1 MLPAMRKTPHALVL
15 GTAGHIDHG
24 KTTLVRALTG
34 IDTDRLPEE
43 KRRGITIELGFAPWT
58 VAPDLEASIVD
69 VPGHEGFVRTMVAGA
84 GGIDAVVLVVSAE
97 DGVMPQTREH
107 INVCRLLGVTH
118 GIVALTKIDRLG
130 DDAEAIELAV
140 DDVRTA
146 LAGTVF
152 AESPIVPVSAPT
164 GVGLDDLRATVRAVA
179 AKVAKRDSGGD
190 PILPLDRAFTIKG
203 HGTVVTGTLLAGS
216 IDLDNEEQF
225 VLVPHGEGRAPKP
238 LRARAAQVR
247 LQDRERI
254 HAGNR
259 VALNLAGVERTEVER
274 GDVITRGPLVSA
286 QTIVHARLHHLPG
299 HSAAWTSGTTLQ
311 VCAGTAHAVGVIDPL
326 WLLPAPD
333 ADGSAG
339 DGLAVAPGRDA
350 LVRIRLETP
359 LPTWRGQRVVVRA
372 FDEPS
377 GDHAGRTVGGGV
389 VVDPEPS
396 TGRGQRTR
404 WIAVG
409 RALADGDANA
419 RIGALLD
426 DVGVAGIALDTLARR
441 TGIADMADVLARRT
455 GKGGDVVELHGRRFV
470 HERWLRP
477 LTESAIGV
485 VDRFHAQN
493 PLQPGIARAALEGM
507 LGGKVAPAVA
517 SQAIERAVQ
526 RGVLRVVDEQGTL
539 ARPGKGLQPGG
550 ELPGHMRTVLELYAG
565 AGITPPTLKE
575 VGDGVK
581 LSARDVLEI
590 VTALQRM
597 GKLVRITADL
607 SLEAKV
613 HDTLVDRIRG
623 HLRETGT
630 IDVQALKTM
639 TGLTRKFAVPLLEHL
654 DQLQVTLRQG
664 DTRIPGPRM

>member
-1 MLPAMRKTPHALVL
+1 MLPAMRKSPHALVL

-43 KRRGITIELGFAPWT
+43 KRRGITIELGFAPWS
-58 VAPDLEASIVD
+58 VASDLEASIVD

-107 INVCRLLGVTH
+107 INVCRLLGVAH

-130 DDAEAIELAV
+130 GDAEAVELAV

-152 AESPIVPVSAPT
+152 AESPIVPVSATT
-164 GVGLDDLRATVRAVA
+164 GVGLEELRATVRAVA

-225 VLVPHGEGRAPKP
+225 VLVPHGEGRTPRP

-247 LQDRERI
+247 MQDRERI

-259 VALNLAGVERTEVER
+259 VALNLAGIERSEVER

-299 HSAAWTSGTTLQ
+299 HSAAWTNGATLQ

-326 WLLPAPD
+326 WLVPAPD
-333 ADGSAG
+333 TNDPPG
-339 DGLAVAPGRDA
+339 DVVVPPGRDA
-350 LVRIRLETP
+350 LVRVRLDVP
-359 LPTWRGQRVVVRA
+359 LPTWRGQRIVVRA

-377 GDHAGRTVGGGV
+377 GDRAGRTVGGGV

-396 TGRGQRTR
+396 AGRAQRKR
-404 WIAVG
+404 WIAVA
-409 RALADGDANA
+409 RALGDGDANA
-419 RIGALLD
+419 RIAALLD
-426 DVGVAGIALDTLARR
+426 DVGAGGIDLDALARR
-441 TGIADMADVLARRT
+441 TGIADMADHLARRT

-477 LTESAIGV
+477 LTESAIAV

-517 SQAIERAVQ
+517 SQAVERAIQ
-526 RGVLRVVDEQGTL
+526 RGVLRVVDDQGTL

-550 ELPGHMRTVLELYAG
+550 ELPGHMRTVLELYGA

-607 SLEAKV
+607 SLDKGV
-613 HDTLVDRIRG
+613 HDALVDRIRG

-664 DTRIPGPRM
+664 DTRIPGPRL